1 MAEQS
6 EIRYLNA
13 PTIDTKRKK
22 YCRFKK
28 SGIKYID
35 YKDPEFLKK
44 FLNEQGKILPRRIT
58 GTSLKYQRRVAQAV
72 KRARIME
79 IILKEDIIGLGFKN
93 DIVNVK
99 SGYGRN
105 YLIPQGK
112 GVIASPMAKKIL
124 AENLKQQAHKIAA
137 QKAAAE
143 QKAAQLEGVALE
155 IAAKVS
161 ATGQLY
167 GSVGAA
173 QVADE
178 LVKLGKDVDRK
189 IITMKDAK
197 KLGDY
202 VALVHFHKEV
212 TVEIPVKVVAENA
225 AELKAAAEAEEAI
238 KAAAEARTAAAKAA
252 AEAEANE
259 AEAEV
264 EAAPAEEEA
273 PAEA

>member
-1 MAEQS
+1 
-6 EIRYLNA
+6 
-13 PTIDTKRKK
+13 
-22 YCRFKK
+22 
-28 SGIKYID
+28 
-35 YKDPEFLKK
+35 
-44 FLNEQGKILPRRIT
+44 
-58 GTSLKYQRRVAQAV
+58 
-72 KRARIME
+72 ME

-124 AENLKQQAHKIAA
+124 AENLKQQAHKLAA

-143 QKAAQLEGVALE
+143 EKAAVLNGVALE

-173 QVADE
+173 QVAE
-178 LVKLGKDVDRK
+178 ALAKLGKEVDRK

-197 KLGDY
+197 KLGEY
-202 VALVHFHKEV
+202 VALVHYHKEV
-212 TVEIPVKVVAENA
+212 IVEIPVTVVAENA
-225 AELKAAAEAEEAI
+225 AELKAAAEAEQAI
-238 KAAAEARTAAAKAA
+238 RAAADAKAAAAAAAEAQ
-252 AEAEANE
+252 EAED
-259 AEAEV
+259 EAEV
-264 EAAPAEEEA
+264 LEALDAAPAEAAVAEEA

>member
-1 MAEQS
+1 
-6 EIRYLNA
+6 
-13 PTIDTKRKK
+13 
-22 YCRFKK
+22 
-28 SGIKYID
+28 
-35 YKDPEFLKK
+35 
-44 FLNEQGKILPRRIT
+44 
-58 GTSLKYQRRVAQAV
+58 
-72 KRARIME
+72 ME

-124 AENLKQQAHKIAA
+124 AENLKQQAHKLAA

-143 QKAAQLEGVALE
+143 EKAAVLNGVALE

-173 QVADE
+173 QVAE
-178 LVKLGKDVDRK
+178 ALAKLGKEVDRK

-197 KLGDY
+197 KLGEY
-202 VALVHFHKEV
+202 VALVHYHKEV
-212 TVEIPVKVVAENA
+212 IVEIPVTVVAENA
-225 AELKAAAEAEEAI
+225 AELKAAAEAEQAI
-238 KAAAEARTAAAKAA
+238 RAAADAKAA
-252 AEAEANE
+252 AAAAADAEEAADEEEVLEALGA
-259 AEAEV
+259 AE
-264 EAAPAEEEA
+264 EAAPAEEA

>member
-1 MAEQS
+1 
-6 EIRYLNA
+6 
-13 PTIDTKRKK
+13 
-22 YCRFKK
+22 
-28 SGIKYID
+28 
-35 YKDPEFLKK
+35 
-44 FLNEQGKILPRRIT
+44 
-58 GTSLKYQRRVAQAV
+58 
-72 KRARIME
+72 ME

-143 QKAAQLEGVALE
+143 QKAAQLEAVALE